1 MKEQLAQ
8 VNRTVVAL
16 VLVLVVGAG
25 GFIWWQ
31 FMYKPAVAAR
41 DSAQTTA
48 SAAQATLSDA
58 QGRLATAQQQVDE
71 AKKADGGKLDESI
84 ARLQLTQEAITPKA
98 HIDDAAVVLSKFAD
112 QSGISTKLEMTV
124 PDSPD
129 SAAGSAATPV
139 NIDMKAAGSYLE
151 LQHFISL
158 VEGSVEVKRGALHV
172 RGRLFNVVSIDMHPP
187 DATGTTTSEG
197 AGADENPNELKVGK
211 GDIIYD
217 IKIRMYLSAFGGDAS
232 STATTPGAT
241 GTPGATDGT
250 ATGATGA
257 PGTTTG
263 TTSTTGTPGATD
275 TTGTAGA
282 TGTTGTTGT
291 TPPGTASPTGTTSP
305 TGTSSPTGT
314 ATPTA
319 GATG

>member
-41 DSAQTTA
+41 DSAQMTA

-112 QSGISTKLEMTV
+112 QSGISTQLAMTV
-124 PDSPD
+124 PDDAAST
-129 SAAGSAATPV
+129 AGSAATPV
-139 NIDMKAAGSYLE
+139 NIELKAAGSYLE

-172 RGRLFNVVSIDMHPP
+172 RGRLFNVVSIAMTPP
-187 DATGTTTSEG
+187 DVSGATTGSDSSGSE
-197 AGADENPNELKVGK
+197 DSPNELKVSK
-211 GDIIYD
+211 GDIMYD

-232 STATTPGAT
+232 ATATTPGAT

-250 ATGATGA
+250 ATGATGTPGA
-257 PGTTTG
+257 TDATGATPGATGTTGATAGTAGATNSTATAGTTTG
-263 TTSTTGTPGATD
+263 TT
-275 TTGTAGA
+275 
-282 TGTTGTTGT
+282 
-291 TPPGTASPTGTTSP
+291 PGTVSPTGTT
-305 TGTSSPTGT
+305 SPTGT